1 LKNIDLAVECGEV
14 RGTPE
19 GVEVK
24 KEDGAGCRIQIITVT
39 TEEAAQKLGKPIGTY
54 ITIEFDE
61 EPGDN
66 ESLLALSKEIAKQLS
81 GLLPEEGDILF
92 CGLGNRNITPD
103 ALGPIAAEKVLA
115 TRHLPKDMPELKGLR
130 PVSVFSAGVLSQTGI
145 ETAELLSG
153 VVDRTKP
160 AAVVTAD
167 ALAARRLS
175 RLSRTV
181 QISDT
186 GIAPGSG
193 VGNTRTAIDE
203 KTLGC
208 RVIAV
213 GVPLV
218 VDGATLAC
226 DLFNIED
233 QKREQTRQLLPE
245 TAERLMVTSQEIDK
259 TVSAV
264 GRLIALAFNLAVQPS
279 MDPQTLLEM
288 TS

>member
-1 LKNIDLAVECGEV
+1 MKNIDLAVECSEV

-24 KEDGAGCRIQIITVT
+24 KGKGAGCRIHIINVT
-39 TEEAAQKLGKPIGTY
+39 TEEAAQQLGKPIGKY
-54 ITIEFDE
+54 VTIEFDE

-66 ESLLALSKEIAKQLS
+66 DALLELSKEIAKQLS
-81 GLLPEEGDILF
+81 EMLPKEGDLLF

-103 ALGPIAAEKVLA
+103 SLGPVAADKVLA
-115 TRHLPKDMPELKGLR
+115 TRHLPKDMPELEGLR
-130 PVSVFSAGVLSQTGI
+130 PVSVFSTGVLSQTGI
-145 ETAELLSG
+145 ETAELLCG
-153 VVDRTKP
+153 IVDRTKP
-160 AAVVTAD
+160 AAVVTTD

-175 RLSRTV
+175 RLSHTI

-208 RVIAV
+208 KVIAI

-226 DLFNIED
+226 DLFNIEEE
-233 QKREQTRQLLPE
+233 KREETRSLLPE
-245 TAERLMVTSQEIDK
+245 TAEQMMVTSQDIDK
-259 TVSAV
+259 TVAAV
-264 GRLIALAFNLAVQPS
+264 GRMIALAFNLAVQPA
-279 MDPQTLLEM
+279 MDPETLLEM
-288 TS
+288 T

>member
-1 LKNIDLAVECGEV
+1 LKNIDLAVECSEV

-24 KEDGAGCRIQIITVT
+24 KGEGAGCRVHVITVM
-39 TEEAAQKLGKPIGTY
+39 TEEAAQKLGKPIGKYVTV
-54 ITIEFDE
+54 EFDE

-66 ESLLALSKEIAKQLS
+66 ESLLALSKEVAKHLS
-81 GLLPEEGDILF
+81 DMLPKEGDLLF
-92 CGLGNRNITPD
+92 CGLGNRSITPD
-103 ALGPIAAEKVLA
+103 SLGPIAAEKVLA

-160 AAVVTAD
+160 AAVVTTD

-208 RVIAV
+208 KVIAI

-226 DLFNIED
+226 DLFNIEE
-233 QKREQTRQLLPE
+233 QKREETRKLLPE
-245 TAERLMVTSQEIDK
+245 KAEQLMVTSQEIDK
-259 TVSAV
+259 IVTAV
-264 GRLIALAFNLAVQPS
+264 GRLIALAFNLAAQPS
-279 MDPQTLLEM
+279 MDPEVLLEM
-288 TS
+288 S

>member
-1 LKNIDLAVECGEV
+1 MKNIDLAVECSEV

-24 KEDGAGCRIQIITVT
+24 KETSASCRIHIITVT
-39 TEEAAQKLGKPIGTY
+39 NEEAAQKLGKPIGKY

-66 ESLLALSKEIAKQLS
+66 ESLLELSKEVAKQLS
-81 GLLPEEGDILF
+81 GMLPKEGDILF

-103 ALGPIAAEKVLA
+103 ALGPIAADKVLA
-115 TRHLPKDMPELKGLR
+115 TRHLSKDLPELKGLR
-130 PVSVFSAGVLSQTGI
+130 PVSVFSTGVLSQTGI

-153 VVDRTKP
+153 IVNKTKP
-160 AAVVTAD
+160 AAVVTTD

-175 RLSRTV
+175 RLSHTV

-193 VGNTRTAIDE
+193 VGNTRAAIDE

-208 RVIAV
+208 KVIAI

-226 DLFNIED
+226 DLFNIEEA
-233 QKREQTRQLLPE
+233 KREETRQLLPE
-245 TAERLMVTSQEIDK
+245 TAEQLMVTSQEIDK

-264 GRLIALAFNLAVQPS
+264 GRLIALAFNLAAQPQ
-279 MDPQTLLEM
+279 MDPEVLLEM
-288 TS
+288 T

>member
-1 LKNIDLAVECGEV
+1 MKNIDLAVECSEV

-24 KEDGAGCRIQIITVT
+24 KGEGEGCRIHVITVT
-39 TEEAAQKLGKPIGTY
+39 TEEAAQKLGKPVGKY
-54 ITIEFDE
+54 VTIEFDE

-66 ESLLALSKEIAKQLS
+66 ESLLALSKEVAKQLS
-81 GLLPEEGDILF
+81 NMLPKEGDILF

-115 TRHLPKDMPELKGLR
+115 TRHLPKDIPELKGLR

-208 RVIAV
+208 PVISI

-226 DLFNIED
+226 DLFNIEE
-233 QKREQTRQLLPE
+233 QNREETRKQLPE
-245 TAERLMVTSQEIDK
+245 SAERMMVTSQEIDR

-279 MDPQTLLEM
+279 MDPETLLEM
-288 TS
+288 T